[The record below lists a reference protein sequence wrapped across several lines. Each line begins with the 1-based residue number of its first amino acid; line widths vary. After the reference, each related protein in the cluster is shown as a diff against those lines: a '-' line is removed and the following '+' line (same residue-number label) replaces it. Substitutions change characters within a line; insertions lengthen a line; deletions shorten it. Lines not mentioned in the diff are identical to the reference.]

1 VTAVLRPLAWPLACA
16 SLTGVAAAAVLNGGV
31 PSVRAAVVLPFLLVC
46 PGVAVARLLRLRD
59 RVAELVLGLALSAA
73 IDGGVPGI
81 LLYAHAWN
89 VRLAF
94 AIICA
99 VTLVASVTDAVVSTG
114 AQR

>member
-1 VTAVLRPLAWPLACA
+1 VSAVLRPLAWPVACA

-31 PSVRAAVVLPFLLVC
+31 PSLRAAIVLPFLLVC
-46 PGVAVARLLRLRD
+46 PGVAVVRLLRLRD
-59 RVAELVLGLALSAA
+59 RTAELVLGLALSVA

-89 VRLAF
+89 VKLAF

-99 VTLVASVTDAVVSTG
+99 VTLVASVADAVVSTEE
-114 AQR
+114 QR